1 MTSIKLAPPLSKSP
15 FRGRVGPAIAGV
27 ALIGAAA
34 AWFSLTQ
41 YVEPDQVAVKQVY
54 FGPSQGV
61 QKGVFGPG
69 LHFVMPGY
77 ERLHVFPRDMQIL
90 DMNDGHG
97 GSVIPDGDGLTSSPI
112 RIQTSEGYQVTVD
125 ITVLYRIVDPYTVLT
140 RVGTGRLYESK
151 VVLRRSDKILRQ
163 TLGQLNAEDFYSD
176 TVRMQAAEQARRLL
190 QEDLADWGIQ
200 VWAVLVRDYSYDE
213 RYQDAIEQRKIQD
226 QTVFKNQA
234 EAAAAEREAE
244 RQRVLAEGKAK
255 VDVEAERGRAEVR
268 KIAADADLY
277 YRQRIAEGDL
287 LVALAEA
294 EGTKLE
300 NAALR
305 VPGAS
310 NIVGIEMA
318 KALDGTEVI
327 IVSTTGDGAMN
338 PLDLD
343 ALLEGW

>member
-1 MTSIKLAPPLSKSP
+1 MTTVKLAPPLK
-15 FRGRVGPAIAGV
+15 RGPLRGPVAGAV
-27 ALIGAAA
+27 AGAVLIGAAA
-34 AWFSLTQ
+34 LWFSFTQ
-41 YVEPDQVAVKQVY
+41 YVEPDQFAVKQVY
-54 FGPSQGV
+54 FGPQQGV
-61 QKGVFGPG
+61 GESVYGPG
-69 LHFVMPGY
+69 LHFVLPGY

-90 DMNDGHG
+90 DLNDGHG
-97 GSVIPDGDGLTSSPI
+97 SSVIPDGDGLTAAPI

-125 ITVLYRIVDPYTVLT
+125 ITMLYRVVDPYTVLT
-140 RVGTGRLYESK
+140 KVGTGRLYESK

-176 TVRMQAAEQARRLL
+176 TVRMQAAEEARKLL
-190 QEDLADWGIQ
+190 QEDLDDWGIQ
-200 VWAVLVRDYSYDE
+200 VWAVLVRDYTYDD
-213 RYQDAIEQRKIQD
+213 RYQEAIEQRKIQD

-234 EAAAAEREAE
+234 EAVAAEREAE
-244 RQRVLAEGKAK
+244 RQRVLAEGKAT
-255 VDVEAERGRAEVR
+255 VDVEGERGRAEVR

-305 VPGAS
+305 VPGAT

-327 IVSTTGDGAMN
+327 IVSTTGQGAMN